1 MRGVQRR
8 TLLGLGLASGLPRPV
23 RARADDALQAS
34 VAPSGLPFHSNEFG
48 TVGVFDADWLTD
60 ARYTRLLNTMAA
72 SPGAF
77 AGVRVFGILNA
88 GSREADF
95 PTTSGGTWLEPSE
108 APDFTVALACLERLV
123 SRGLAPFLPLTFFPP
138 AVSASPVEPPSDFS
152 LWRRLVGAFLDAAA
166 ARFGPAELARWSL
179 EVWNEP
185 NMPPFWR
192 GNFDDYLALY
202 RSTAAALRA
211 SGHRM
216 RLGGPAIAWMPPDD
230 GPALMERF
238 LRFLRDE
245 PDTPCDFISYH
256 RKGAWTEGDGE
267 PRLSRLVEAAE
278 TTARLALRLVPERCA
293 RGLVII
299 NDEADMRVG
308 FQRPYAPRL
317 SERFPA
323 WLAATAASHAALT
336 VRHAR
341 HGLRFAAAADNANQH
356 LVREPFDGRRA
367 LMTPTAAE
375 RPEDLVK
382 LPALGFYEMLRLL
395 GGGLCAAG
403 QRDDGLFHLVTAD
416 GGRVGVLITQH
427 PDDPLEQKDEISLEL
442 ELRDVPWLRVNVA
455 VFRIDG
461 SFSNAFA
468 AQGRRM
474 PSRPISHGATRRL
487 RRAAELAAA
496 APIQHAIGIEAGRLA
511 LRLPLIPFATALVWI
526 TPVDTA
532 PPAMPCWIEADM
544 ADGNAVLRWSPN
556 SEPGF
561 YGYEVLRLDTGHRV
575 APLPLRTAMWVD
587 TAPPRGVALRY
598 AVRAI
603 SASGRRSPLAAA
615 RVLRH

>member
-1 MRGVQRR
+1 
-8 TLLGLGLASGLPRPV
+8 
-23 RARADDALQAS
+23 
-34 VAPSGLPFHSNEFG
+34 
-48 TVGVFDADWLTD
+48 
-60 ARYTRLLNTMAA
+60 MAA

-77 AGVRVFGILNA
+77 TGVRVFGILNA

-95 PTTSGGTWLEPSE
+95 PTASGGTWLDPAG
-108 APDFTVALACLERLV
+108 APDFNLALACLERLV

-138 AVSASPVEPPSDFS
+138 AVSASPIEPPSDFT
-152 LWRRLVGAFLDAAA
+152 LWRRLVGAFLDAAVS
-166 ARFGPAELARWSL
+166 RFGPRELARWSL

-192 GNFDDYLALY
+192 GSFDDYLDLY
-202 RSTAAALRA
+202 RSTAAALHA
-211 SGHRM
+211 SGHRV
-216 RLGGPAIAWMPPDD
+216 RLGGPAIAWMPPDE

-245 PDTPCDFISYH
+245 PDMPCDFISYH
-256 RKGAWTEGDGE
+256 RKGAWTDGEGE

-278 TTARLALRLVPERCA
+278 TTARLAWRLVPERCA

-323 WLAATAASHAALT
+323 WLAATAAAHAALT
-336 VRHAR
+336 VRHAAG
-341 HGLRFAAAADNANQH
+341 GLRFAAAADNANQH

-382 LPALGFYEMLRLL
+382 LPVFGFYEMLRLL
-395 GGGLCAAG
+395 GGDLCSAG
-403 QRDDGLFHLVTAD
+403 RGDDGMFHLVTAD
-416 GGRVGVLITQH
+416 EGRVGVLIAHQ
-427 PDDPLEQKDEISLEL
+427 PDDPLGQKREIRLGL
-442 ELRDVPWLRVNVA
+442 ELRDLPWRGVNVA

-474 PSRPISHGATRRL
+474 PSAPLSRGAARRL

-496 APIQHAIGIEAGRLA
+496 APIRRDIGIQGGRLV
-511 LRLPLIPFATALVWI
+511 LRLSMIPFTTAHLWI
-526 TPVDTA
+526 TPDDPA
-532 PPAMPCWIEADM
+532 PPATPRWIEASM

-556 SEPGF
+556 IEPGF

-603 SASGRRSPLAAA
+603 SASGRRSPLVAAP
-615 RVLRH
+615 VLRH

>member
-1 MRGVQRR
+1 MRRVRR
-8 TLLGLGLASGLPRPV
+8 RILLGLGVASGLPRPV
-23 RARADDALQAS
+23 RAGAGRTVLQAS
-34 VAPSGLPFHSNEFG
+34 VEPSGLPFRSSEFG
-48 TVGVFDADWLTD
+48 TVGVFDADWLMD
-60 ARYTRLLNTMAA
+60 ARYTRLLDTMAA

-77 AGVRVFGILNA
+77 SGIRVFGILNA

-95 PTTSGGTWLEPSE
+95 PTASGGTWLDPAE
-108 APDFTVALACLERLV
+108 APDFTLALACLERLV

-138 AVSASPVEPPSDFS
+138 AVSASPIEPPSDFG
-152 LWRRLVGAFLDAAA
+152 LWQRLVAGFLDAAA
-166 ARFGPAELARWSL
+166 SRFGPRELARWTL

-192 GNFDDYLALY
+192 GSFDDYLDLY
-202 RSTAAALRA
+202 RSTAAAVRA
-211 SGHRM
+211 TGHRV
-216 RLGGPAIAWMPPDD
+216 RLGGPAIAWMPPDE

-245 PDTPCDFISYH
+245 PDMPCDFISYH
-256 RKGAWTEGDGE
+256 RKGVWMDSEGE

-278 TTARLALRLVPERCA
+278 TTASLAWRLVPERCA

-323 WLAATAASHAALT
+323 WLAAAAAAHAALT
-336 VRHAR
+336 VRHAVR
-341 HGLRFAAAADNANQH
+341 GLRFAAAADNANQH

-367 LMTPTAAE
+367 LMTPTTPG
-375 RPEDLVK
+375 RPDDLVK
-382 LPALGFYEMLRLL
+382 LPVFGFYEMLRLL
-395 GGGLCAAG
+395 GGGLCSAG
-403 QRDDGLFHLVTAD
+403 QGGDGLFHLVTAD
-416 GGRVGVLITQH
+416 EGRVGVLIAHH
-427 PDDPLEQKDEISLEL
+427 PDDPVERKDEIRL
-442 ELRDVPWLRVNVA
+442 ELRDLPWRRVNVA

-461 SFSNAFA
+461 AFSNAFA

-474 PSRPISHGATRRL
+474 PSPPISRGAARRL
-487 RRAAELAAA
+487 RRVAELAAA
-496 APIQHAIGIEAGRLA
+496 APIRHDVRIEGGKLD
-511 LRLPLIPFATALVWI
+511 LRLPLIPFTTAFVWI
-526 TPVDTA
+526 TPDDPA
-532 PPAMPCWIEADM
+532 PPAMPRWIEASM
-544 ADGNAVLRWSPN
+544 ADGNAVLRWTPN

-561 YGYEVLRLDTGHRV
+561 YGYEVLRLDTGDRI
-575 APLPLRTAMWVD
+575 APLPLRSAMWVD

-603 SASGRRSPLAAA
+603 SASGRRSLLVAAP
-615 RVLRH
+615 VLRH